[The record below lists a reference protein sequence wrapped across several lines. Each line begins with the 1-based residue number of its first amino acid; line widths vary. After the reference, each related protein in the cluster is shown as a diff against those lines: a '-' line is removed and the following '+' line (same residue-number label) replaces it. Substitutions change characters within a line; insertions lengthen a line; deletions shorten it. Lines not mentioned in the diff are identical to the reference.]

1 MWAIEEPLVSLRFE
15 DLLEFSTLL
24 ECPVILDETV
34 CNVDQL
40 LPFLEHPDRF
50 LLNLRVSKC
59 GGLLQASE
67 MATTCID
74 AGVDVIVGAQVGET
88 SVLTRA
94 ALSIAEMRGKHCV
107 AQEGAYGTYLLSGD
121 MTRSTLIFGRQG
133 LLRPHDLG
141 SKARFGLQ
149 PKQV

>member
-1 MWAIEEPLVSLRFE
+1 VHRCRSGAIL
-15 DLLEFSTLL
+15 
-24 ECPVILDETV
+24 
-34 CNVDQL
+34 
-40 LPFLEHPDRF
+40 
-50 LLNLRVSKC
+50 
-59 GGLLQASE
+59 
-67 MATTCID
+67 
-74 AGVDVIVGAQVGET
+74 GAQVGET
-88 SVLTRA
+88 SVLKRA
-94 ALSIAEMRGKHCV
+94 ALSIAEMLGKHSV